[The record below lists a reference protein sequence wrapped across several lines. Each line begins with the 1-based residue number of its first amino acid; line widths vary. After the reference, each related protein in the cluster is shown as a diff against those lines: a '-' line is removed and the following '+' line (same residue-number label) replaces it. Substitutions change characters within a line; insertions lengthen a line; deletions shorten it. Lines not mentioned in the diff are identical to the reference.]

1 MKTIIDKN
9 TGKVLY
15 CREDEPTLEN
25 EMAIDLLLTK
35 PIDNPYYDFDTKNFY
50 DKIENDKSKMQIK

>member
-15 CREDEPTLEN
+15 CRKDEPTLEN
-25 EMAIDLLLTK
+25 EMAVDLLLTI
-35 PIDNPYYDFDTKNFY
+35 PMENPYYDFNTQTFY
-50 DKIENDKSKMQIK
+50 DKIE

>member
-9 TGKVLY
+9 NGKVLY

-25 EMAIDLLLTK
+25 EMAIDLLLTT
-35 PIDNPYYDFDTKNFY
+35 PMDNPYYDFNTQTFY
-50 DKIENDKSKMQIK
+50 DKIEN

>member
-15 CREDEPTLEN
+15 CREDEPTIEN
-25 EMAIDLLLTK
+25 EMAIDLLLTTEME
-35 PIDNPYYDFDTKNFY
+35 NPYYDFDTQNFY
-50 DKIENDKSKMQIK
+50 DKMQNN

>member
-1 MKTIIDKN
+1 MKTIIDKY

-25 EMAIDLLLTK
+25 EISINLLME
-35 PIDNPYYDFDTKNFY
+35 IYIENPYYDFKTKTFY
-50 DKIENDKSKMQIK
+50 NKL

>member
-9 TGKVLY
+9 TGKLLY

-25 EMAIDLLLTK
+25 EMAIDLLLTT
-35 PIDNPYYDFDTKNFY
+35 PMENPYYDFNTQIFY
-50 DKIENDKSKMQIK
+50 DKIE

>member
-15 CREDEPTLEN
+15 CREDNPTMEN
-25 EMAIDLLLTK
+25 EIAINLLLDVAM
-35 PIDNPYYDFDTKNFY
+35 INPYYDFKTQTFY
-50 DKIENDKSKMQIK
+50 DKNE